1 MDMWIKKGI
10 MSKSCVNSFSKPFMF
25 KLTQSCA
32 YLHFSVHEHHNSRMA
47 SDQLTVFSV
56 SDESSDLLLLASGAV
71 GSLDPVYSMS

>member
-1 MDMWIKKGI
+1 MWIKKGI

-47 SDQLTVFSV
+47 PDQLTVFSV